1 MKTTKLGLSGG
12 EAIAYA
18 LKQINPEVFAMYPIT
33 PQTPIIESYARYSA
47 NGLVDTEIIRTE
59 SEHSA
64 LSAVIGAS
72 AAGTR
77 AVTATAS
84 QGLLYMYEALSV
96 ASGLRLPIVMPVA
109 NRAISAPINIHCDHS
124 DSMSALDQGWMQV
137 YCENAQEA
145 YDMTLFGLRLAESVY
160 LPIMVCI
167 DGFFTS
173 HNMEV
178 LNVYDDLSVKKF
190 IGEFKPKYNL
200 LDTEHPVT
208 VGALALPDNYMEIR
222 KELFDAFLDVKDNY
236 KKISDEFKVSFGKE
250 INFYED
256 YFASSSEV
264 VLVVL
269 SSTGEA
275 SKDIIDKLR
284 LHGMSVGLLRPILFR
299 PFLYDEY
306 LKPLK
311 KAKKIIV
318 LERTEGPGSYPPLYK
333 DICLT
338 IMNEKNKPEIHS
350 LVFGLGGRDIYQKDI
365 EDVLLSV
372 ISGKKLK
379 SRYIGI
385 KE

>member
-1 MKTTKLGLSGG
+1 
-12 EAIAYA
+12 
-18 LKQINPEVFAMYPIT
+18 
-33 PQTPIIESYARYSA
+33 
-47 NGLVDTEIIRTE
+47 
-59 SEHSA
+59 
-64 LSAVIGAS
+64 
-72 AAGTR
+72 
-77 AVTATAS
+77 
-84 QGLLYMYEALSV
+84 
-96 ASGLRLPIVMPVA
+96 
-109 NRAISAPINIHCDHS
+109 
-124 DSMSALDQGWMQV
+124 
-137 YCENAQEA
+137 
-145 YDMTLFGLRLAESVY
+145 
-160 LPIMVCI
+160 
-167 DGFFTS
+167 
-173 HNMEV
+173 MEV

-222 KELFDAFLDVKDNY
+222 KEMFDAFLDVKDNY
-236 KKISDEFKVSFGKE
+236 KKTSDEFKVSFGKE

>member
-222 KELFDAFLDVKDNY
+222 KEMFDAFLDVKDNY
-236 KKISDEFKVSFGKE
+236 KKTSDEFKVSFGKE